1 MGKEELRAGIIGCG
15 DIAFQK
21 HMKGLEKT
29 GKVEITGFCDSDEN
43 RAELARKQFGSEDS
57 KIYKDYRRLLDD
69 PAMDIIHIC
78 TAHKTHGEITI
89 AALQAGKHVICEKP
103 ISSDIESARQ
113 VMEVYGKSGKKLTY
127 GLQHRFKNE
136 CIKLKQLCRNGD
148 LGDIY
153 MAKAHAIRR
162 RRAPTT
168 GVFLQK
174 EKSGG
179 GCLLD
184 YGSHVLDQTLWLM
197 DNFKPHSVT
206 GNAFYKLGKNKNS
219 FNGEF
224 APWNPEIFTVEDSAF
239 AYIVME
245 NGAAVFLETSY
256 AINLPRDN
264 YVKSTLCG
272 TLGGADMEDGLR
284 INCEAIGSF
293 QSYQLDVG
301 GIYGDNSENYEQARY
316 RQIEQWVECVLN
328 DTSPLV
334 LPEEAFV
341 SMKILDAVYRSSE
354 TGETIYF

>member
-15 DIAFQK
+15 DIAFKK

-29 GKVEITGFCDSDEN
+29 GKVKITGFCDFDES
-43 RAELARKQFGSEDS
+43 RMELARQQFGTGDS
-57 KIYKDYRRLLDD
+57 KVYKDYRRLLED
-69 PAMDIIHIC
+69 PAIDMVHIC
-78 TAHKTHGEITI
+78 TAHKTHAAITVE
-89 AALQAGKHVICEKP
+89 ALLAGKHVICEKP
-103 ISSDIESARQ
+103 ISSDLQSAKQ
-113 VMEVYGKSGKKLTY
+113 VMKVYETSGKKLTY

-136 CIKLKQLCRNGD
+136 CIKLKELCRSGC

-174 EKSGG
+174 DKSGG

-184 YGSHVLDQTLWLM
+184 YGSHALDQTLWLM
-197 DNFKPHSVT
+197 DNFKPYSVT
-206 GNAFYKLGKNKNS
+206 GTAFYKLGKNKNS
-219 FNGEF
+219 YNGEF
-224 APWNPEIFTVEDSAF
+224 PPWNPETFTVEDSAF

-245 NGAAVFLETSY
+245 NGAAVFLESSY
-256 AINLPRDN
+256 AINMPRDN

-284 INCEAIGSF
+284 INREASGCF
-293 QSYQLDVG
+293 QSCPQDVG
-301 GIYGDNSENYEQARY
+301 IIYGDTKENYEQARY
-316 RQIEQWVECVLN
+316 RQISQWVECVLN
-328 DTSPLV
+328 DTEPLV
-334 LPEEAFV
+334 LPQEAFV

-354 TGETIYF
+354 TGKTIYF

>member
-1 MGKEELRAGIIGCG
+1 MS
-15 DIAFQK
+15 
-21 HMKGLEKT
+21 GLEKT
-29 GKVEITGFCDSDEN
+29 GKVKIVGFCDYDES
-43 RAELARKQFGSEDS
+43 RTSLARHRFGTADS
-57 KIYKDYRRLLDD
+57 RIYKDYRKLLED
-69 PAMDIIHIC
+69 PSIDVIHIC
-78 TAHKTHGEITI
+78 TAHKTHAEITI

-103 ISSDIESARQ
+103 ISSDIESAGR
-113 VMEVYGKSGKKLTY
+113 VMEVYERAGKKLTY

-136 CIKLKQLCRNGD
+136 CIRLKQLCQAGD

-162 RRAPTT
+162 RRAPTA
-168 GVFLQK
+168 GIFLQK

-184 YGSHVLDQTLWLM
+184 YGSHALDQTLWLM

-206 GNAFYKLGKNKNS
+206 GNAFYKLGKRKNS

-224 APWNPEIFTVEDSAF
+224 TPWNPEQFTVEDSAF

-245 NGAAVFLETSY
+245 NGAVVFLETSY
-256 AINLPRDN
+256 AINMQNDN

-272 TLGGADMEDGLR
+272 TRGGADMSDGLQ

-293 QSYQLDVG
+293 QNYQLDVG
-301 GIYGDNSENYEQARY
+301 SIYGDNKENYEMARY
-316 RQIEQWVECVLN
+316 RQIEQWVDCILN
-328 DTSPLV
+328 DEPPLV
-334 LPEEAFV
+334 LPQEAFI

-354 TGETIYF
+354 TGKTIYF

>member
-29 GKVEITGFCDSDEN
+29 GKVKITGFCDFDEG
-43 RAELARKQFGSEDS
+43 RAELARAQFGTEESRV
-57 KIYKDYRRLLDD
+57 YKDYRRLLED
-69 PAMDIIHIC
+69 PAIDMVHIC
-78 TAHKTHGEITI
+78 TTHKTHAEITI
-89 AALQAGKHVICEKP
+89 AALLAGKHVICEKP
-103 ISSDIESARQ
+103 ISSDLESAKR
-113 VMEVYGKSGKKLTY
+113 VMEVYETSGKKLTY

-136 CIKLKQLCRNGD
+136 CVRLKELCREGR
-148 LGDIY
+148 LGEIY
-153 MAKAHAIRR
+153 MAKAHAVRR

-174 EKSGG
+174 DKSGG

-184 YGSHVLDQTLWLM
+184 YGSHALDQTLWLM

-206 GNAFYKLGKNKNS
+206 GTAFYKLGKNKNS
-219 FNGEF
+219 YNGEF
-224 APWNPEIFTVEDSAF
+224 APWNPETFTVEDSAF

-245 NGAAVFLETSY
+245 DGAAIYLETSY

-264 YVKSTLCG
+264 YVKTTLCG

-284 INCEAIGSF
+284 LNWEADGSF
-293 QSYQLDVG
+293 KSCHLDVG
-301 GIYGDNSENYEQARY
+301 SIYGDTKENYEQARY
-316 RQIEQWVECVLN
+316 REISQWVDCVLN
-328 DTSPLV
+328 DTDPLV
-334 LPEEAFV
+334 LPQEAFV

-354 TGETIYF
+354 TGETVYF